1 MFNCRYQGG
10 STLKK
15 AAITS
20 GFILFL
26 SFQAIGQGTTGFEIM
41 RSEISSRGAAMA
53 GAMVAM
59 ETGLDGLFY
68 NPAALG
74 SAEKR
79 NANLTYL
86 KHLLDIESGFIG
98 YSQPVKDY
106 GTIAAGIN
114 YINFGRFDEATA
126 FGELTGNTFRA
137 ADLQFT
143 LGYGKKILEWM
154 SAGVSVKYVRS
165 EIWDVTSSAAAFDAG
180 GLIYT
185 PFDNVKIGFGI
196 YNLGKTLNGYYDYKD
211 ELPLG
216 YKLGFSKPL
225 AHLPLEIALQV
236 DKFKDSDLY
245 LSAGGEFT
253 ISEMFRLRAGWSTKG
268 ADQRVD
274 GNSDVLAGV
283 SFGLGLRT
291 SGVIFDYSMSSWGE
305 LGTLTRVTIGGEF

>member
-1 MFNCRYQGG
+1 M
-10 STLKK
+10 KK
-15 AAITS
+15 AVITA
-20 GFILFL
+20 GILTL
-26 SFQAIGQGTTGFEIM
+26 ISIQVNAQGTTGFEIM

-59 ETGLDGLFY
+59 ETGLDGIYY

-74 SAEKR
+74 MTEKR

-86 KHLLDIESGFIG
+86 NHLLDIESGFIG

-106 GTIAAGIN
+106 GTVGIGIN
-114 YINFGRFDEATA
+114 YINYGTFDEATA

-143 LGYGKKILEWM
+143 AGYGKKIMEWL
-154 SAGVSVKYVRS
+154 SAGISVKYART
-165 EIWDVTSSAAAFDAG
+165 EIWDMVSTAAAFDAG

-185 PFDNVKIGFGI
+185 PFDNIKVGFGI
-196 YNLGKTLNGYYDYKD
+196 YNMGKTLSGYYDYED
-211 ELPLG
+211 ELPLV

-236 DKFKDSDLY
+236 EKFQDSDLY

-253 ISEMFRLRAGWSTKG
+253 ITEMFRLRLGWSTKG

-274 GNSDVLAGV
+274 GNNDILAGV

-291 SGVIFDYSMSSWGE
+291 SGVIFDYAMSSWGE
-305 LGTLTRVTIGGEF
+305 LGTLTRFTVGGEF

>member
-1 MFNCRYQGG
+1 MQ
-10 STLKK
+10 K
-15 AAITS
+15 AAIS
-20 GFILFL
+20 IGIILTL
-26 SFQAIGQGTTGFEIM
+26 SFPSFGQGTTGFEIM

-53 GAMVAM
+53 GAMAAM
-59 ETGLDGLFY
+59 ETGLEGLFY

-74 SAEKR
+74 ATEKR

-106 GTIAAGIN
+106 GVFAAGLN
-114 YINFGRFDEATA
+114 YINYGRFDEATA

-143 LGYGKKILEWM
+143 LGYGKKLLPWF

-165 EIWDVTSSAAAFDAG
+165 EIWDVTSTAAAFDLG

-185 PFDNVKIGFGI
+185 PFDNTKIGFGI
-196 YNLGKTLNGYYDYKD
+196 YNMGKTLDGYYDYKD

-236 DKFKDSDLY
+236 EKFQDSDLY

-253 ISEMFRLRAGWSTKG
+253 ISEMFLLRTGWSTKG

-283 SFGLGLRT
+283 SFGMGLRT
-291 SGVIFDYSMSSWGE
+291 SGVIFDFALSSWGE